1 MMKNVIQQLMLP
13 QFTLGFIETA
23 FNGLLAHSPYLTQ
36 ILRKLAGKIL
46 QIQLNQP
53 NITFFIIFSES
64 RTDWLTNYE
73 GDADC
78 CVSLDATALPQLSDK
93 SKLSE
98 LINNKTLILTGDIQV
113 LQHFSQ
119 LLDQLEKDPAEL
131 LSRFIGDVPAQ
142 ASTDFAKG
150 IFTKVKNQFVQDS
163 QYLVDNLTTERPV
176 LVHRL
181 QLVDFCD
188 QVKELEQQ
196 AVRFEQKFAKVI
208 NQKETS

>member
-1 MMKNVIQQLMLP
+1 MKTLLQQLMLP
-13 QFTLGFIETA
+13 QFALGALETA
-23 FNGLLAHSPYLTQ
+23 FNHLIERSPQTSSM
-36 ILRKLAGKIL
+36 LRKLAGKIL
-46 QIQLNQP
+46 KIQLNQP
-53 NITFFIIFSES
+53 NIILFVIFSENCA
-64 RTDWLTNYE
+64 DWLANYE
-73 GDADC
+73 GEVDC
-78 CVSLDATALPQLSDK
+78 AVSLDATALPKLADK

-119 LLDQLEKDPAEL
+119 LLDELEKDPAEL

-163 QYLVDNLTTERPV
+163 QHLVDNLTNERPV

-181 QLVDFCD
+181 QVVDFCD

-196 AVRFEQKFAKVI
+196 AVRLEQKFAKWGL
-208 NQKETS
+208 N

>member
-1 MMKNVIQQLMLP
+1 MKTLLQQLMLP
-13 QFTLGFIETA
+13 QFALGALETA
-23 FNGLLAHSPYLTQ
+23 FNHLIERSPQTSPM
-36 ILRKLAGKIL
+36 LRKLAGKIL
-46 QIQLNQP
+46 KIQLNQP
-53 NITFFIIFSES
+53 NIILFVIFSEN
-64 RTDWLTNYE
+64 RADWLANYE
-73 GDADC
+73 GEVDC
-78 CVSLDATALPQLSDK
+78 AVSLDTTALPKLADK

-119 LLDQLEKDPAEL
+119 LLDELEKDPAEL

-163 QYLVDNLTTERPV
+163 QHLVDNLTTERPV

-181 QLVDFCD
+181 QVVDFCD

-196 AVRFEQKFAKVI
+196 AERLEQKFAKLAL
-208 NQKETS
+208 N

>member
-1 MMKNVIQQLMLP
+1 MKTLLQQLMLP
-13 QFTLGFIETA
+13 QFALGALETA
-23 FNGLLAHSPYLTQ
+23 FNHLIERSPQTSPM
-36 ILRKLAGKIL
+36 LRKLAGKIL
-46 QIQLNQP
+46 KIQLNQP
-53 NITFFIIFSES
+53 NIILFVIFSEN
-64 RTDWLTNYE
+64 RADWLANYE
-73 GDADC
+73 GEEDC
-78 CVSLDATALPQLSDK
+78 AVSLDATALPKLADK

-119 LLDQLEKDPAEL
+119 LLDELEKDPAEL

-163 QYLVDNLTTERPV
+163 QHLVDNLTIERSV

-181 QLVDFCD
+181 QVVDFCD

-196 AVRFEQKFAKVI
+196 AVRLEQKFAKWGL
-208 NQKETS
+208 N

>member
-1 MMKNVIQQLMLP
+1 MKILLQQLMLP
-13 QFTLGFIETA
+13 QFALGALETA
-23 FNGLLAHSPYLTQ
+23 FNHLIERSPQTSPM
-36 ILRKLAGKIL
+36 LRKLAGKIL
-46 QIQLNQP
+46 KIQLNQP
-53 NITFFIIFSES
+53 NIILFVIFSEN
-64 RTDWLTNYE
+64 RADWLANYE
-73 GDADC
+73 GEVDC
-78 CVSLDATALPQLSDK
+78 AVSLEAKALPKLADK

-119 LLDQLEKDPAEL
+119 LLDELEKEPAEL

-142 ASTDFAKG
+142 ASTDFAKA

-163 QYLVDNLTTERPV
+163 QHLVDNLTTERPV

-181 QLVDFCD
+181 QVVDFCD

-196 AVRFEQKFAKVI
+196 AVRLEQKFAKLGM
-208 NQKETS
+208 

>member
-1 MMKNVIQQLMLP
+1 MKTLLQQLMLP
-13 QFTLGFIETA
+13 QFALGALETA
-23 FNGLLAHSPYLTQ
+23 FNHLIERSPQTSPM
-36 ILRKLAGKIL
+36 LRKLAGKIL
-46 QIQLNQP
+46 KIQLNQP
-53 NITFFIIFSES
+53 NIILFVIFNEN
-64 RTDWLTNYE
+64 RTDWLANYE
-73 GDADC
+73 GEVDC
-78 CVSLDATALPQLSDK
+78 VVSLDTTALPKLADK

-119 LLDQLEKDPAEL
+119 LLDELEKDPAEL

-163 QYLVDNLTTERPV
+163 QHLVDNLTTERPV

-181 QLVDFCD
+181 QVVDFCD

-196 AVRFEQKFAKVI
+196 AVRLEQKFAKLGI
-208 NQKETS
+208 